1 MNKKDFE
8 IIICGAGLVGM
19 TLALLLSKE
28 QINVLLIDKNN
39 KNSLLNPNTEK
50 NPALPAISNA
60 AIPNHIWKFLER
72 SKMFSC

>member
-39 KNSLLNPNTEK
+39 KDSFLNPKDARTT
-50 NPALPAISNA
+50 AIYGTNYRRM
-60 AIPNHIWKFLER
+60 PNK
-72 SKMFSC
+72 